1 LKRTFN
7 MTEDYTK
14 FNYITSIRNK
24 NSISQV
30 EDNLKH
36 FLDWS
41 FLQIDGYVNVNQS
54 SASQSGLYTLRPQ
67 PQVTGTSVGS
77 QAKTWEGPVKD
88 WIYEDTSILDPAK
101 NINHISGV
109 SLNNTFLPAPTGSG
123 NYGYYID
130 YPLGRIVFNN
140 AINSNSN
147 IKLDYAYRYIQV
159 YKSNEAMWWKE
170 LSDII
175 YTTKDNNS
183 YSTLLSG
190 HKVQLPFL
198 IIEPV
203 ARINQEAYELGNAK
217 NMISQ
222 DILLHVFTENTTQRS
237 IITDILLSQKDK
249 SLILYDV
256 NKVVKNAVYPLNYRG
271 EKNING
277 LTYSQLVT
285 NPDYQ
290 HQTSYIKSADLA
302 ELNNFTSSL
311 YNGIVRWNLKIFP

>member
-1 LKRTFN
+1 
-7 MTEDYTK
+7 MSEDYTK

-41 FLQIDGYVNVNQS
+41 FLQIDGYVNVSRS
-54 SASQSGLYTLRPQ
+54 STAQSGLHTLKPQ
-67 PQVTGTSVGS
+67 PQVTGTTIGS
-77 QAKTWEGPVKD
+77 QTKTWEGPVKD
-88 WIYEDTSILDPAK
+88 WVYENTSQINPPKNITSI
-101 NINHISGV
+101 SGIY
-109 SLNNTFLPAPTGSG
+109 LNNTFLPAPSGSG

-140 AINSNSN
+140 PVNSNSSV
-147 IKLDYAYRYIQV
+147 KLDYAYRYIQV
-159 YKSNEAMWWKE
+159 YKANEAPWWKE

-175 YTTKDNNS
+175 YTTTDNAP
-183 YSTLLSG
+183 YSTLLSN
-190 HKVQLPFL
+190 HKVQMPF
-198 IIEPV
+198 IIVEPI
-203 ARINQEAYELGNAK
+203 ARTNQEAYELGNAK

-249 SLILYDV
+249 SIVLYDV
-256 NKVVKNAVYPLNYRG
+256 NKVVKNAVYPLNHRG
-271 EKNING
+271 EKNTNG
-277 LTYSQLVT
+277 FNYSQLVT
-285 NPDYQ
+285 DPTYQ
-290 HQTSYIKSADLA
+290 HQISYIKSADLT

-311 YNGIVRWNLKIFP
+311 YNGIVRWTLKIFP

>member
-1 LKRTFN
+1 

-14 FNYITSIRNK
+14 LNYVTSIRNK

-41 FLQIDGYVNVNQS
+41 FLQIDGYVNVNKLS
-54 SASQSGLYTLRPQ
+54 PSQSGLYTLKPQ

-77 QAKTWEGPVKD
+77 QTKAWEGPVKD
-88 WIYEDTSILDPAK
+88 WIYENTSQLDPAK
-101 NINHISGV
+101 NISHISGV
-109 SLNNTFLPAPTGSG
+109 FLNNTFLPAPTGSG

-130 YPLGRIVFNN
+130 YPLGKIVFNN

-147 IKLDYAYRYIQV
+147 LKLDYAYRYIQV
-159 YKSNEAMWWKE
+159 YKSNEAIWWKE

-175 YTTKDNNS
+175 YTSKDNS
-183 YSTLLSG
+183 PYSTLLSS

-203 ARINQEAYELGNAK
+203 ARTNQEAYELGNAK

-285 NPDYQ
+285 NPNYQ

-311 YNGIVRWNLKIFP
+311 YNGIVRWTVKIFP